1 MQSQRSSSGFACDHY
16 HSVQSTSCQS
26 QHIHWFIMVRFV
38 NIFRADSRFA
48 PSQWEM
54 VLLCNDIF
62 YWLCASLE
70 SALIF
75 YTNLMKLFMN
85 TVICFMIVSG
95 AFSFNILVLTI
106 NQSVGK
112 TQTENILK
120 NPYTVNYHYNIVNFL
135 PRYSQKTPCSLPV
148 RGCLRWRAVYNNIM
162 ICGVSFG
169 FKSDLCIAAFI
180 AVLYV
185 ITH

>member
-1 MQSQRSSSGFACDHY
+1 MGALLDCPYCTNDAQTYNEWLACVIPNRMYFVLNDNGHMQSQRSSSGFACDRY

-54 VLLCNDIF
+54 ALLCNDIF

-95 AFSFNILVLTI
+95 AFSFNILVMTI
-106 NQSVGK
+106 NQSVG
-112 TQTENILK
+112 
-120 NPYTVNYHYNIVNFL
+120 
-135 PRYSQKTPCSLPV
+135 
-148 RGCLRWRAVYNNIM
+148 
-162 ICGVSFG
+162 
-169 FKSDLCIAAFI
+169 
-180 AVLYV
+180 
-185 ITH
+185 